1 VLVNGDNVKISSC
14 SRTLNEVT
22 VTEII
27 SKNHPM
33 HIFLLKIIALCC
45 YLRIFSLLVLFFSTS
60 MQWHGLIVD
69 AFLVSM
75 FFDFLSRYSF
85 HCFSPSRLISSRVFC
100 YWLYGSS
107 DQLDYLSSSLSS
119 LGDRLSY
126 FSISLSCL
134 LSLFTSPLRSFPIP
148 IQITPLTALL
158 VPSLRTVDSSV
169 LIVILSGTMVLEIA
183 SSWMYLTAEVLYFI
197 SFPPL

>member
-1 VLVNGDNVKISSC
+1 VNGDNVKISSC
-14 SRTLNEVT
+14 SRTLNDVT

-45 YLRIFSLLVLFFSTS
+45 YLRIFSLLILFFSTS
-60 MQWHGLIVD
+60 MQWHGLIID
-69 AFLVSM
+69 AFMVSM
-75 FFDFLSRYSF
+75 CFDFLSRYPLVIL
-85 HCFSPSRLISSRVFC
+85 CFSVSSFNSRVFC

-107 DQLDYLSSSLSS
+107 EQLDYLSSSLSS

-134 LSLFTSPLRSFPIP
+134 LSLYTSSFRSFPIP
-148 IQITPLTALL
+148 IQITPVTALL
-158 VPSLRTVDSSV
+158 APSLTSMDSSL

-183 SSWMYLTAEVLYFI
+183 SSWMYLTAEV
-197 SFPPL
+197 